1 MTESLAQLRY
11 VAAVAQAGSFS
22 AAARAC
28 RVSQPTVSAAVAELE
43 RRVGG
48 PLFRRSAKGVLLTP
62 LGESVLPQ
70 VESVLG
76 AMSDLD
82 RSIEALRSPARKLLR
97 IAFSPVLD
105 PRILSAVGDRF
116 RAEHPDVEIVY
127 KECVSDDL
135 RMRMAKSTVDVVFA
149 PRVVGD
155 DGWGCAR
162 LYSDRIRYLPRGGLA
177 VGEWRATVTLAE
189 VARERLVLTAPICGL
204 AQTTRGWFDEARLP
218 LDAYLGQAMS
228 YTALMEYADLGL
240 GGALV
245 PESKA
250 GERAHELPLL
260 VKDGSPVLIAYDA
273 MWSRETTF
281 ARHVREFVRHLSRP
295 ASRPFAR
302 SGGVWEAPGRRVG
315 ALPRPARRT
324 GPAA

>member
-48 PLFRRSAKGVLLTP
+48 PLFLRSAKGVELTP
-62 LGESVLPQ
+62 LGRDVLPQ
-70 VESVLG
+70 VDAVLG

-116 RAEHPDVEIVY
+116 RAEQPDVEIVY
-127 KECVSDDL
+127 KECTSDDIRT
-135 RMRMAKSTVDVVFA
+135 RMEKGTVDVVFA

-155 DGWGCAR
+155 DDWGCAR
-162 LYSDRIRYLPRGGLA
+162 LYSDRIRYLPRGGPG
-177 VGEWRATVTLAE
+177 GERPATITLAE
-189 VARERLVLTAPICGL
+189 VAKERLVLTAPICGL
-204 AQTTRGWFDEARLP
+204 AQTTRRWFDEARLP

-228 YTALMEYADLGL
+228 YTALLEYADLGL

-260 VKDGSPVLIAYDA
+260 VKNGAPVLIAYDA

-281 ARHVREFVRHLSRP
+281 ARHVRDFVRYLSRP

-302 SGGVWEAPGRRVG
+302 SGGVWEAPGRRLG
-315 ALPRPARRT
+315 ALPRAARRV